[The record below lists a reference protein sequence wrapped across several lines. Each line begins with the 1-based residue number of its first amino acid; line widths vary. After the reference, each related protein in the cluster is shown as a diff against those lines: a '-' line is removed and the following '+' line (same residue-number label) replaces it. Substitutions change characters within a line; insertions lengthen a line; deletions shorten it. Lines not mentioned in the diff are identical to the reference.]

1 MTRCTVEDVY
11 EKIDVIKKGR
21 VMLMLIVENLD
32 EARETVAF
40 IRKHSRV

>member
-1 MTRCTVEDVY
+1 VY

-32 EARETVAF
+32 EAKEAVAF